1 MNLNKLL
8 PLLMIIAMF
17 LWASSFVSAKVLI
30 LYINEHELVTYRYLI
45 TTLTM
50 APIIWVFKI
59 PFKISLKNLFFA
71 VISAV
76 CLVSYTKLFFLG
88 TGASTANFGGAL
100 ITTLMP
106 IIVYVLLVFSGK
118 KRPLKK
124 DWMALLLGVIG
135 VSVMLKVWQFNYD
148 EIFNSATVLLLWAAL
163 SFALLSIVTSYSSD
177 INPLSFSFY
186 IYLISTVLNS
196 AIYFEI
202 VNGSILD
209 MDKIFWFNMAL
220 MSVGSTTFATTI
232 YFVGMQKLGAKAT
245 VYTFLVPFF
254 VMLLGTLFLQEFIN
268 LNTIIGAV
276 LTITALL
283 IINNVK
289 FSDFKSS

>member
-1 MNLNKLL
+1 M
-8 PLLMIIAMF
+8 MILAMF
-17 LWASSFVSAKVLI
+17 LWASSFVSAKILI
-30 LYINEHELVTYRYLI
+30 MYINEHELVTYRYLI

-50 APIIWVFKI
+50 APMILAL
-59 PFKISLKNLFFA
+59 KISFKVGIKNFCFA
-71 VISAV
+71 IISAIF
-76 CLVSYTKLFFLG
+76 LVSYTKLFFVG

-106 IIVYVLLVFSGK
+106 IIVYVILVFSGK
-118 KRPLKK
+118 KSPVKK
-124 DWMALLLGVIG
+124 DWIALLLGAIG
-135 VSVMLKVWQFNYD
+135 ISIMLKVWQFQSD
-148 EIFNSATVLLLWAAL
+148 EIFSSATVLLLWAAL

-177 INPLSFSFY
+177 INPLTFSFY

-196 AIYFEI
+196 AIYFEP
-202 VNGSILD
+202 VNGSILE
-209 MDKIFWFNMAL
+209 MDKIFWFNMIL

-254 VMLLGTLFLQEFIN
+254 VILLGVLFLQEVIY
-268 LNTIIGAV
+268 LNTVIGAV

-289 FSDFKSS
+289 LSDFRYS